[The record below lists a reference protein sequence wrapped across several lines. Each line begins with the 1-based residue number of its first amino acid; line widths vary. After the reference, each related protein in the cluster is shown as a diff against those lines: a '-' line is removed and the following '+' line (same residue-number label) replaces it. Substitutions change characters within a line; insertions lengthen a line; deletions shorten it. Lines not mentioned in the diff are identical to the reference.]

1 MFMYKYTPT
10 TLEEFELEH
19 KELSGNLLL
28 LGGERTGKTTLASIL
43 VKHVSKDNVLYI
55 NSLKEQGIQ
64 YYRNEVKCFCQT
76 NSQSQKIVVIDSLD
90 DINDQAQQI
99 FLNYID
105 KYPTVQFIATGT
117 IPQKIIESM
126 FSRFIV
132 VKMKRP
138 SDAYIH
144 ELIHKVIEEE
154 KIQMDESAIP
164 YLMSISDYSVR
175 TILNYLEKYK
185 IMDIPITQEYIQ
197 ETHTNIHSESFN
209 LFTNYI
215 LQKDYANS
223 IKSIV
228 QLYNDGY
235 SIMDI
240 LDAYYLF
247 INKFTCS
254 DDFKYKIIKII
265 CKYTVIFNNVHEHSI
280 ELLFFVEDCI
290 NCINISNELH
300 NSHMLQK

>member
-10 TLEEFELEH
+10 TLEEFELDC

-43 VKHVSKDNVLYI
+43 VANESTDNVLYI

-76 NSQSQKIVVIDSLD
+76 NSHRKKIMVIDSLD

-117 IPQKIIESM
+117 TPQKIIESM

-132 VKMKRP
+132 VKMNRP
-138 SDAYIH
+138 SDSYLKT
-144 ELIHKVIEEE
+144 LIHKVVENENIH
-154 KIQMDESAIP
+154 IDEDAIP

-185 IMDIPITQEYIQ
+185 IMDIHITKSYI
-197 ETHTNIHSESFN
+197 EKTHTNIHADVFEK
-209 LFTNYI
+209 FTYHV

-228 QLYNDGY
+228 QLHTDGY

-240 LDAYYLF
+240 LDSYYLF
-247 INKFTCS
+247 INRS
-254 DDFKYKIIKII
+254 SYLDEFKYIIIKII
-265 CKYTVIFNNVHEHSI
+265 CKYIVIFNNLHEHSI

-290 NCINISNELH
+290 NNASGLR
-300 NSHMLQK
+300 SSRT

>member
-1 MFMYKYTPT
+1 M
-10 TLEEFELEH
+10 
-19 KELSGNLLL
+19 LL

-43 VKHVSKDNVLYI
+43 VSKISDVLYI

-76 NSQSQKIVVIDSLD
+76 NSSTQKTVVIDSLD
-90 DINDQAQQI
+90 DINEQAQQI

-105 KYPTVQFIATGT
+105 KYPNVQFIATG
-117 IPQKIIESM
+117 INPQKIIESM

-138 SDAYIH
+138 SNDYIH
-144 ELIHKVIEEE
+144 KLILRVISEEGLS
-154 KIQMDESAIP
+154 MDEDAIP

-185 IMDIPITQEYIQ
+185 IMDIHVTRLYI
-197 ETHTNIHSESFN
+197 EKTHTNIHVETFEK
-209 LFTNYI
+209 FTLHVLN
-215 LQKDYANS
+215 KDYSNS

-228 QLYNDGY
+228 QLHTDGY

-240 LDAYYLF
+240 LDSYYSF
-247 INKFTCS
+247 INHCS
-254 DDFKYKIIKII
+254 YSDEFKYNIIKII
-265 CKYTVIFNNVHEHSI
+265 CKYIVIFNNLHEHCI

-290 NCINISNELH
+290 NIASEFH
-300 NSHMLQK
+300 NSRTSQK

>member
-10 TLEEFELEH
+10 TLDDFELEY

-43 VKHVSKDNVLYI
+43 VAKANTDSVLYI

-76 NSQSQKIVVIDSLD
+76 NSHTQKIMVIDSLD

-105 KYPTVQFIATGT
+105 KYPNVQFIATGT
-117 IPQKIIESM
+117 TPQKIIESM

-132 VKMKRP
+132 VKMNRP
-138 SDAYIH
+138 SDTYLKT
-144 ELIHKVIEEE
+144 LIHKVIKEED
-154 KIQMDESAIP
+154 ILMDADAIP

-185 IMDIPITQEYIQ
+185 IMGIHVTQSYI
-197 ETHTNIHSESFN
+197 EKTHTNIHADTFEK
-209 LFTNYI
+209 FTRHV

-228 QLYNDGY
+228 QLHTDGY

-240 LDAYYLF
+240 LDSYYLF
-247 INKFTCS
+247 INRNSYS
-254 DDFKYKIIKII
+254 DEFKYNIIKII
-265 CKYTVIFNNVHEHSI
+265 CKYTVIFNNLHEHSI

-290 NCINISNELH
+290 NIASELH
-300 NSHMLQK
+300 SSRM

>member
-10 TLEEFELEH
+10 TLEEFEIEH

-43 VKHVSKDNVLYI
+43 VSNANTDSVLYI

-64 YYRNEVKCFCQT
+64 YYRNDVKCFCQT
-76 NSQSQKIVVIDSLD
+76 NSHTQKIVVIDSLD
-90 DINDQAQQI
+90 DINEQAQQI
-99 FLNYID
+99 FLNYVD

-117 IPQKIIESM
+117 TPQKIIESM

-132 VKMKRP
+132 VKMNRP
-138 SDAYIH
+138 SDSYIQT
-144 ELIHKVIEEE
+144 LIHKVIEQEN
-154 KIQMDESAIP
+154 IHIDEDAIP

-185 IMDIPITQEYIQ
+185 IMGIHVTQSYI
-197 ETHTNIHSESFN
+197 ENTHTNIHTESFER
-209 LFTNYI
+209 FTYHV

-223 IKSIV
+223 IKTIV
-228 QLYNDGY
+228 QLHEDGY

-240 LDAYYLF
+240 LDSYYLF
-247 INKFTCS
+247 INKCS
-254 DDFKYKIIKII
+254 YADEFKYTIIKII
-265 CKYTVIFNNVHEHSI
+265 CKYTVIFNNLHEHSI

-290 NCINISNELH
+290 NIASELH
-300 NSHMLQK
+300 NSHK

>member
-10 TLEEFELEH
+10 TLEEFELDH
-19 KELSGNLLL
+19 KELHGNILL

-43 VKHVSKDNVLYI
+43 VKGVSTDNVLYI

-76 NSQSQKIVVIDSLD
+76 NSRSQKIVVIDSLD

-105 KYPTVQFIATGT
+105 KYQHVRFIATGT

-138 SDAYIH
+138 SDDYIKK
-144 ELIHKVIEEE
+144 LIHKVIDEER
-154 KIQMDESAIP
+154 IQIEDIAID

-185 IMDIPITQEYIQ
+185 IMGIPITQEYIQ
-197 ETHTNIHSESFN
+197 QTHTNIHGESFER
-209 LFTNYI
+209 FTNYI
-215 LQKDYANS
+215 LQKDYVNS

-228 QLYNDGY
+228 QLHTDGY

-247 INKFTCS
+247 INKFNCS
-254 DDFKYKIIKII
+254 DTFKYKIIKII
-265 CKYTVIFNNVHEHSI
+265 CKYTVIFNNVHEHCI

-290 NCINISNELH
+290 NISSELH
-300 NSHMLQK
+300 NSHM